1 MEKISIIIVVKD
13 NRLHFLKTI
22 DSVKEIADEI
32 IIIDI
37 GLGEKTKNLIKN
49 DKMVRLIKIKDE
61 VKYVEM
67 IREKV
72 KNLLN

>member
-1 MEKISIIIVVKD
+1 
-13 NRLHFLKTI
+13 
-22 DSVKEIADEI
+22 
-32 IIIDI
+32 
-37 GLGEKTKNLIKN
+37 
-49 DKMVRLIKIKDE
+49 MVRLIKIKDE